1 MLKRTVFTA
10 LAAAAVSTSAL
21 VVPAMLTP
29 AAAQGI
35 NVLIGTAP
43 PAPVYEVAP
52 PPRYGYVWAPGYY
65 RWENGRHIWTPGR
78 WMAERV
84 GYRWVPDRWEQGSNG
99 WSYVAGRWDR
109 NGNGIPDRYERRA
122 EGGAWGDRDH
132 DGVPNRYDSQPYN
145 PYRR

>member
-1 MLKRTVFTA
+1 MRKFIMGAMVA
-10 LAAAAVSTSAL
+10 SAIVASASSKPVRADTDVYL
-21 VVPAMLTP
+21 NF
-29 AAAQGI
+29 G
-35 NVLIGTAP
+35 P
-43 PAPVYEVAP
+43 PAVRYEAIPAP
-52 PPRYGYVWAPGYY
+52 RHGYVWAPGYY
-65 RWENGRHIWTPGR
+65 RWEGGRHIWTPGR